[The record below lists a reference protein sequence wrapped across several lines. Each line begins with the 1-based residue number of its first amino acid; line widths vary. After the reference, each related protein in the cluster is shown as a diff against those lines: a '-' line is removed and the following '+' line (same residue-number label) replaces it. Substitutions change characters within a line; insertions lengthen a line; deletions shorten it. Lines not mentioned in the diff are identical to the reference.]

1 MLENK
6 QGMVGKYKQLNQTH
20 KKTLAEN
27 AELAAELARL
37 KAAGGNSQNDQQMTA
52 LKSQNQQLQG
62 QIEALKRV
70 SQTENQKLAKNAS
83 SELAQ
88 KIAFLEQQ
96 NDKMMKE
103 NANLRQA

>member
-37 KAAGGNSQNDQQMTA
+37 KAAGGNSQND
-52 LKSQNQQLQG
+52 
-62 QIEALKRV
+62 
-70 SQTENQKLAKNAS
+70 
-83 SELAQ
+83 
-88 KIAFLEQQ
+88 
-96 NDKMMKE
+96 
-103 NANLRQA
+103 